1 MKLYKTLIS
10 LAFFSIMSCHCEVEN
25 IKVSELLDAVAYDRN
40 IDYCGLLK
48 SSLKG
53 DQKAI
58 KEFSLLD
65 FGDGTSYDHGSVLV
79 DVILNIGEENYLEA
93 IKDISEEEKREIF
106 SYIEVGTMYHYD
118 ETISNKI
125 PEQLFPKLTS
135 FLKIE

>member
-10 LAFFSIMSCHCEVEN
+10 LVFFFIISCHCKVEN
-25 IKVSELLDAVAYDRN
+25 IKVSESLDAVAYERD

-53 DQKAI
+53 NQKAI

-65 FGDGTSYDHGSVLV
+65 FGDGTSYEHGSVLV
-79 DVILNIGEENYLEA
+79 DVILNIGEDKYLEA

-118 ETISNKI
+118 EKISDKI
-125 PEQLFPKLTS
+125 PEQLFPKLIL
-135 FLKIE
+135 FLKSE